1 MLVPYTGFIGPSYRA
16 RSQKFD
22 CQEAINLYAEL
33 SATGT
38 SKSVAALIGTPGL
51 IKWLALGGALG
62 GVGVRGVKIFDR
74 TRAVAVVGDKVH
86 VITLD
91 ASNNPTSTLLGTV
104 TYGSTPVSM
113 ASNGVVMMLVTGPA
127 GYVLDL
133 NANTITPISNPA
145 FIGADTVTF
154 IDGYFVFNK
163 TGTGQFQIT
172 GLYTTGIDA
181 LDFATAEGA
190 PDLLLSLLAD
200 HRELWLFGETTT
212 EVYFNSGNPDFPF
225 ERIQGAFI
233 EQGCAAK
240 FSPARADNCVYW
252 LSADERGKGTVQRA
266 QGYAPQRVSTHA
278 VEYDIAQMSRI
289 DDAVAYTYQQE
300 GHSWYVLNFPTG
312 NRTWAYDATTD
323 MWFKRAYRKP
333 LDGSLNR
340 QRQWVQMQ
348 FAGKTIVG
356 DYETGDLYI
365 MDLDTFV
372 DGDPTALIPRIRI
385 GPHIQNGL
393 KEQFFASFQVDMQVG
408 VGLNGTGYGSD
419 PEAWLRWSDD
429 GGYSWSNQ
437 IPAKLGKIGQ
447 TGVRAKWRRLG
458 RGRDRVYEVTIT
470 DPVRV
475 VMVGAMHDMMVGT
488 T

>member
-16 RSQKFD
+16 RSLKFD
-22 CQEAINLYAEL
+22 SQECINLYAEL

-51 IKWLALGGALG
+51 INWILLSGSDGLT
-62 GVGVRGVKIFDR
+62 GVRGSKVFDKN
-74 TRAVAVVGDKVH
+74 RAVVVVNDKVH
-86 VITLD
+86 IVTYNGG
-91 ASNNPTSTLLGTV
+91 APTSQLIGTIQAG
-104 TYGSTPVSM
+104 TTPVSM
-113 ASNGVVMMLVTGPA
+113 ASNGLVMMLVTGPA
-127 GYVLDL
+127 GYVISLD
-133 NANTITPISNPA
+133 AGTVSQIGNPA
-145 FIGADTVTF
+145 FTGADTVTF

-172 GLYTTGIDA
+172 GLYTTDIDS

-212 EVYFNSGNPDFPF
+212 EVCFNSGNADFPF

-240 FSPARADNCVYW
+240 FSPGRLDNSIYW
-252 LSADERGKGTVQRA
+252 LAADERGKGTVQRA

-278 VEYDIAQMSRI
+278 VEYDIAQMARI

-300 GHSWYVLNFPTG
+300 GHSWYVLNFPSG

-323 MWFKRAYRKP
+323 MWFKRAYRNP
-333 LDGSLNR
+333 TSGLLER
-340 QRQWVQMQ
+340 QRQLTQMQ

-356 DYETGDLYI
+356 DYQTGQLYV

-372 DGDPTALIPRIRI
+372 DGAPTALIPRIRV
-385 GPHIQNGL
+385 GPHIQQGL

-419 PEAWLRWSDD
+419 PEAMLRWSDD
-429 GGYSWSNQ
+429 GGYTWSNQ
-437 IPAKLGKIGQ
+437 LRAKIGKIGE
-447 TGVRAKWRRLG
+447 TMRRVKWRRLG
-458 RGRDRVYEVTIT
+458 RGRDRVYEVVIT
-470 DPVRV
+470 DPVKV
-475 VMVGAMHDMMVGT
+475 VMVGAQHDLTLGAS
-488 T
+488 